1 MRILTLPTTPRRLLV
16 ALLAGVGLATAG
28 VMAQA
33 QADKAPQAPATAA
46 VSVAPAGL
54 ETEVAQPRE
63 VELTYPAEA
72 VVEAVRQATVAAQV
86 QGRVVEVRVDA
97 GARVKQGEPLMRI
110 DAREAG
116 ENAAAAQAQLVQA
129 KAHYERTKNLVAQKF
144 MSHSALDQAEANYK
158 AAQAA
163 AGASGATASHANVT
177 APISGIV
184 SERHTELGE
193 MATPGKALITVFDPK
208 GMRVVASVPQ
218 FKLAE
223 IRKAGKARVEF
234 PESGQWI
241 DATRVE
247 ILPSAD
253 PRSHTVTARLY
264 LPDNLEGVIPGMAA
278 RAHFVAGQGAK
289 LTVPPGAVL
298 RRGEVT
304 AVYVVDDKNNSRL
317 RQVRLGEAVAG
328 GRIEVLAGIKP
339 GDRVALDPVKAGI
352 ALKHSA
358 PAKP

>member
-1 MRILTLPTTPRRLLV
+1 
-16 ALLAGVGLATAG
+16 
-28 VMAQA
+28 
-33 QADKAPQAPATAA
+33 
-46 VSVAPAGL
+46 
-54 ETEVAQPRE
+54 
-63 VELTYPAEA
+63 
-72 VVEAVRQATVAAQV
+72 
-86 QGRVVEVRVDA
+86 
-97 GARVKQGEPLMRI
+97 
-110 DAREAG
+110 
-116 ENAAAAQAQLVQA
+116 
-129 KAHYERTKNLVAQKF
+129 
-144 MSHSALDQAEANYK
+144 
-158 AAQAA
+158 
-163 AGASGATASHANVT
+163 
-177 APISGIV
+177 
-184 SERHTELGE
+184 
-193 MATPGKALITVFDPK
+193 
-208 GMRVVASVPQ
+208 MRVMASVPQ

-278 RAHFVAGQGAK
+278 RAHFVAGQGTK
-289 LTVPPGAVL
+289 LTVPQGAIL

-304 AVYVVDDKNNSRL
+304 AVYVVDDRNSPRL

-352 ALKHSA
+352 ALKQSA